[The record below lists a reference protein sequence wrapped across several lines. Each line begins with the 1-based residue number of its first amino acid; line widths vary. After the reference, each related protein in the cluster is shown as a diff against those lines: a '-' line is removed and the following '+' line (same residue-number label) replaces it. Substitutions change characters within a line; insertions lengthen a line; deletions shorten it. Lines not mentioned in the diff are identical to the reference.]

1 VSFGFFVVYNSDAMI
16 ELDHVEKIIDKRT
29 VLAIPSWRV
38 AAGEIATVVGPVGS
52 GKTTLLQL
60 LAGETAP
67 SGGTVRVAGHDPQR
81 GRAALGLVWTDD
93 LLYPRGT
100 ARENVLFQAQIR
112 GIPAAR
118 VDQVLASV
126 HLADQAHIITKNLAE
141 PQKRRLALAR
151 ALVHQPPVLLC
162 DELELRA
169 DRETR
174 ELFIRVLRDYAA
186 ATPAACVLTTSDP
199 LWGAQVGTRLYDLQG
214 GRIVAIATPEP
225 DAEPPGQP
233 FKIPA
238 RKADRV
244 VLYNPADVLYATS
257 RDGKTYVHTMD
268 DSAVSNLT
276 LLELEERLAR
286 SGFFKAHRA
295 YLVNL
300 QRIRE
305 VVPFTKDSFLLIL
318 DDPERTQVPLS
329 KQAARELQDL
339 LGY

>member
-1 VSFGFFVVYNSDAMI
+1 MI
-16 ELDHVEKIIDKRT
+16 EVDHLEKIVDTRT
-29 VLAIPSWRV
+29 VLAIERWTV
-38 AAGEIATVVGPVGS
+38 APGEIAAVVGPLGS

-67 SGGTVRVAGHDPQR
+67 SGGTIRIGGRDPQAAR
-81 GRAALGLVWTDD
+81 GSMGLVWSDD
-93 LLYPRGT
+93 LLYERGT
-100 ARENVLFQAQIR
+100 VRENLLFYAGLRGGSRQAVDAVL
-112 GIPAAR
+112 AR
-118 VDQVLASV
+118 V
-126 HLADQAHIITKNLAE
+126 HLSDQAGTRVDKLAA
-141 PQKRRLALAR
+141 PLKRRITLAR
-151 ALVHQPPVLLC
+151 ALLHEPAVLLL
-162 DELELRA
+162 DDLEQRT

-174 ELFIRVLRDYAA
+174 DLFCRVLTETAQ
-186 ATPAACVLTTSDP
+186 ATPAAVVLTTAEP
-199 LWGAQVGTRLYDLQG
+199 LWASRSATRIYELQH
-214 GRIVAIATPEP
+214 GRIVATATPEP

-244 VLYNPADVLYATS
+244 IFYNPADVLYATS
-257 RDGKTYVHTMD
+257 RDGKTFVHTVD

-276 LLELEERLAR
+276 LQELDARLSR

-318 DDPERTQVPLS
+318 DDAERTQVPLS
-329 KQAARELQDL
+329 KQAAKDLQEL

>member
-1 VSFGFFVVYNSDAMI
+1 MI
-16 ELDHVEKIIDKRT
+16 EVDHLEKIVDTRT
-29 VLAIPSWRV
+29 VLAIEHWSV
-38 AAGEIATVVGPVGS
+38 APGEIAAVVGPAGS

-67 SGGTVRVAGHDPQR
+67 SGGTIRIGGQTPQAA
-81 GRAALGLVWTDD
+81 RATMGIAWADD
-93 LLYPRGT
+93 LLYDR
-100 ARENVLFQAQIR
+100 ASVRENLLFYAGLR
-112 GIPAAR
+112 GVTRQEVDAGLAR
-118 VDQVLASV
+118 L
-126 HLADQAHIITKNLAE
+126 HLADQAGTRADKLTASL
-141 PQKRRLALAR
+141 KRRITLAR
-151 ALVHQPPVLLC
+151 ALLHHPVVLLL

-174 ELFIRVLRDYAA
+174 DLFCRVLTEVAQT
-186 ATPAACVLTTSDP
+186 TPAAVILTTTEP
-199 LWGAQVGTRLYDLQG
+199 LWASRCATRLYELQN
-214 GRIVAIATPEP
+214 GRIVAAATPEP
-225 DAEPPGQP
+225 DAVPPVQP

-244 VLYNPADVLYATS
+244 VFYNPADVLYATS
-257 RDGKTYVHTMD
+257 RDGKTVVHTVD

-276 LLELEERLAR
+276 LQELELRLAR

-318 DDPERTQVPLS
+318 DDAERTQVPLS
-329 KQAARELQDL
+329 KQAAKDLQEL